1 MNGFKTLESLVKELE
16 TTQEQREIEEKL
28 QEINA
33 TLLQFY
39 TIQVGAIHIKPL
51 LVEAYY
57 CCDKFPDTTSHKD
70 TLQKA
75 RFGKLYCHYN
85 SPNPN
90 RNGLDVVLSCGDYY
104 LSILLKATLCN
115 LNGTQTFAKQSDIYE
130 IFKSLHKDA
139 KLIAYLESL
148 ENVLKPQTETKS
160 AEVKHITRINLNEKD
175 NEQRF
180 AHKLLGSYLV
190 EYKEEIAK
198 LGNNYAKAV
207 KEP

>member
-16 TTQEQREIEEKL
+16 TTQGEREIEEKL

-39 TIQVGAIHIKPL
+39 TIQVGTIHIKPL

-57 CCDKFPDTTSHKD
+57 YCDKFPDTTSHQD

-75 RFGKLYCHYN
+75 RFGKLYCHHN

-90 RNGLDVVLSCGDYY
+90 RNGLDIVLSCGDYC
-104 LSILLKATLCN
+104 LSILLKATLCSTN
-115 LNGTQTFAKQSDIYE
+115 DAQTFAKQSDIYE

-139 KLIAYLESL
+139 ELISYLESL
-148 ENVLKPQTETKS
+148 ENVLKPQTEAKS
-160 AEVKHITRINLNEKD
+160 AEVKHITRINLKEKGD
-175 NEQRF
+175 NKKYIQ
-180 AHKLLGSYLV
+180 KLLGSYLV
-190 EYKEEIAK
+190 EYKKEIAK
-198 LGNNYAKAV
+198 LKGNYAKAV
-207 KEP
+207 K